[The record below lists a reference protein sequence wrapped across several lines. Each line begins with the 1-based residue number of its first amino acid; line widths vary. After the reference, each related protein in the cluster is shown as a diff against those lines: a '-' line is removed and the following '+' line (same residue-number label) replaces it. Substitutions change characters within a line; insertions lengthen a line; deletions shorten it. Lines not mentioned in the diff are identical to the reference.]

1 MSTID
6 NVFVFKNKL
15 KKQLL
20 LENQNLKDTFLLDAS
35 INQAIFEVMKRIF
48 DNEMKK
54 TEKSMEKAFFGDIA
68 SNEKDSTY
76 DNEKQKMK
84 RTMKFIEE
92 ARYDEGK
99 EFERISGFLP
109 DDFKQLKRKTDSTK
123 SNFESNHY
131 NITDQNKKE
140 ISNINKLKIIK
151 SIRNNRIQDVKKVA
165 NSKFESLY
173 REYDSYCYNEI
184 ESVLKDDV
192 SPEEYLSVVFE
203 LFNIE
208 DKCSLEIVYNIA
220 NYFVNNN
227 IDDTKFERAEW
238 LYISYILSPNGASCM
253 NRSVFL
259 KKLFMP
265 YFFDT
270 DEDEFQIYL
279 NCYLEYIEIVFILKN
294 FLIKDESLIRIPKKE
309 WIDFIK
315 SDYNLLDE
323 FKRNKEWTPK
333 KIRIARR
340 VFENWNRP

>member
-20 LENQNLKDTFLLDAS
+20 LENPNLKDTFLLDAS

-76 DNEKQKMK
+76 DNEKQKIK

-165 NSKFESLY
+165 NSKFESLNVTANQTQPFRQTEKDAKIY
-173 REYDSYCYNEI
+173 SQQKSERSCEYDDY
-184 ESVLKDDV
+184 KRR
-192 SPEEYLSVVFE
+192 
-203 LFNIE
+203 
-208 DKCSLEIVYNIA
+208 K
-220 NYFVNNN
+220 
-227 IDDTKFERAEW
+227 T
-238 LYISYILSPNGASCM
+238 GADS
-253 NRSVFL
+253 
-259 KKLFMP
+259 
-265 YFFDT
+265 
-270 DEDEFQIYL
+270 
-279 NCYLEYIEIVFILKN
+279 
-294 FLIKDESLIRIPKKE
+294 
-309 WIDFIK
+309 
-315 SDYNLLDE
+315 
-323 FKRNKEWTPK
+323 
-333 KIRIARR
+333 
-340 VFENWNRP
+340 